1 MLFYIIYAF
10 CWAGYLG
17 ALTYII
23 LFKGSL
29 DQTYRLMQMLYHGT
43 SLEPRK
49 AYFRL
54 FESTAFFIKNWEHS
68 YARWNV
74 LGNIGLFLPFGILT
88 GLLWKGKKGV
98 GLTFLCSLLT
108 SAGFETIQFLYG
120 IGEFDVDD
128 ILLNVSGAVAG
139 YGILRLYEY
148 IVRKIKNTGYRK

>member
-1 MLFYIIYAF
+1 MLFHVIYAF

-29 DQTYRLMQMLYHGT
+29 DQTFGLMQMLYRGT
-43 SLEPRK
+43 SAKPQK
-49 AYFRL
+49 AYFHL
-54 FESTAFFIKNWEHS
+54 FESTAFFIENWEYS

-88 GLLWKGKKGV
+88 GLLWRGKRGG
-98 GLTFLCSLLT
+98 GLTFLCSLFT
-108 SAGFETIQFLYG
+108 SGGFETIQFLYG

-128 ILLNVSGAVAG
+128 ILLNVLGALVG
-139 YGILRLYEY
+139 YGLLRLCEY
-148 IVRKIKNTGYRK
+148 IIRRKMTPES